1 MKRSIY
7 FIWVLTVLL
16 VVTSCGNDSDKEAK
30 EEDPDKKLPQGVI
43 TYSIEY
49 PEIDKDNIFYAVL
62 PKTMTMTYLG
72 NMYKTEVQKKGM
84 FNTTLISD
92 NDAHELVA
100 IFSMGRRDR
109 YFAEMSKAE
118 VDEFLEE
125 FPELDYLD
133 SDDTDSL
140 LNVQCKHTLAIF
152 NDISKE
158 ININYTHDLGIE
170 NPNWCNPYKKINGVL
185 LNYDL
190 EYYGVLLS
198 FKATEINRDTVISRD
213 IFSIPED
220 HKKVPYKKIKDEL
233 SKLFDQVK

>member
-1 MKRSIY
+1 MKRSRH
-7 FIWVLTVLL
+7 FIWGL
-16 VVTSCGNDSDKEAK
+16 VAAVFLASCGEEKSAEPKKEN
-30 EEDPDKKLPQGVI
+30 PDAKLPQGVI

-49 PEIDKDNIFYAVL
+49 PEIDKDNIFYAIL
-62 PKTMTMTYLG
+62 PKTMSMTYLG
-72 NMYKTEVQKKGM
+72 NMYKTEVKKKGM

-100 IFSMGRRDR
+100 IYSMGKRDR
-109 YFAEMSKAE
+109 YFAEMSKTE

-133 SDDTDSL
+133 SDETDSL

-152 NDISKE
+152 SDISKE
-158 ININYTHDLGIE
+158 VNINYTQDLGMK
-170 NPNWCNPYKKINGVL
+170 NPNWCNPYKEVDGVL

-198 FKATEINRDTVISRD
+198 FKATEIDRDTVISRE
-213 IFSIPED
+213 IFNTPED

-233 SKLFDQVK
+233 TKLFDQVK